1 MMRTGQKETTTI
13 TKSAEARQLTP
24 YNLAEDIKQSIQR
37 KEDAFWERQWD
48 RLLYPDDW
56 S

>member
-1 MMRTGQKETTTI
+1 MMRQRQEAI
-13 TKSAEARQLTP
+13 TKTQSAEAHKLTP
-24 YNLAEDIKQSIQR
+24 YNMAKDIEQSIQR